1 VKGLQDGYY
10 LLKIGGKTIARLTAG
25 ELKRGVNLAAYGNT
39 PQNEQAQQ
47 IRQLN
52 EMRWFME
59 REMREYY
66 WMEYNL
72 MRDKGLL
79 WASNEKAV
87 NLMLENRKTNPFVNM
102 LKDYWLRFMYKSV
115 RDDNESEQL
124 DLVNRIYKMNKPQAL
139 KVELVK
145 L

>member
-1 VKGLQDGYY
+1 MLF
-10 LLKIGGKTIARLTAG
+10 RS
-25 ELKRGVNLAAYGNT
+25 
-39 PQNEQAQQ
+39 
-47 IRQLN
+47 
-52 EMRWFME
+52 
-59 REMREYY
+59 REYY

-87 NLMLENRKTNPFVNM
+87 NTMLENRRTNPFVNM
-102 LKDYWLRFMYKSV
+102 LKDYWLRFMHKSV
-115 RDDNESEQL
+115 REDNENEQL
-124 DLVNRIYKMNKPQAL
+124 ELVERIYKMNKPQAL